1 MGVHTNSKV
10 TEKVER
16 LIYLGSNTSG
26 SVQCNIIQKM
36 SNFNIYKDY
45 RPISARQLLTFL
57 IMIIRMIFCD

>member
-26 SVQCNIIQKM
+26 SVQCNIILKM
-36 SNFNIYKDY
+36 SNVIYIEY
-45 RPISARQLLTFL
+45 IGLLVL
-57 IMIIRMIFCD
+57 GNY